1 MALIVAN
8 RDVHSD
14 WRRRKRNRRR
24 QCKSEEELSFLLK
37 KAGGVRASPCVAC
50 VPVTR
55 ARGERRCAETHV
67 PPLQNGAHFCAI
79 SSLALS
85 REKSMERVIVTRAR
99 TDIRNRCP
107 RCAVS
112 DFVA

>member
-37 KAGGVRASPCVAC
+37 KAGGVRASSWRAR
-50 VPVTR
+50 PVTR

-67 PPLQNGAHFCAI
+67 PPLQNGALFCAI